1 MMTGLATRFS
11 RDPRHGQI
19 LAVGSLVLAAVI
31 WFGVEMP
38 WWRPVTALI
47 AANIVQW
54 IGARI
59 LGARY
64 DWRSSTITALSLTLL
79 LRTSGWEL
87 VALAASLAIG
97 SKIVLRIDGR
107 HFFNPATFGIAVVT
121 ALFSGAWVAT
131 GQWGVSAWIAVFA
144 VGAGLAITRKAGRAE
159 VPFIFLAAWGVLT
172 FGRALWLG
180 DPMAVPLHQMGN
192 GALIV
197 FAFFMIS
204 DPMTQPWHRGARIFW
219 VVAAACLGFALQSAW
234 IVTAGPL
241 WGLALAA
248 PLVPLLD
255 RLFPAPRKHW
265 VEPTVPELK
274 GANA

>member
-1 MMTGLATRFS
+1 MAPTLTARLT

-19 LAVGSLVLAAVI
+19 LAVGSLVLAGII

-38 WWRPVTALI
+38 WWRPITALI
-47 AANIVQW
+47 AANITQY
-54 IGARI
+54 IGARL

-79 LRTSGWEL
+79 LRTTGWEL

-107 HFFNPATFGIAVVT
+107 HFCNPATFGIVVVII
-121 ALFSGAWVAT
+121 LFPSAWVAT

-159 VPFIFLAAWGVLT
+159 VPFIFLAAWGALT
-172 FGRALWLG
+172 LSRALWFG
-180 DPMAVPLHQMGN
+180 DPISLPLHQMGN

-204 DPMTQPWHRGARIFW
+204 DPMTQPWHRGARAFW
-219 VVAAACLGFALQSAW
+219 VVATACLGFALQSAW
-234 IVTAGPL
+234 IVTAGPI

-255 RLFPAPRKHW
+255 RIFPAPRKQW
-265 VEPTVPELK
+265 VEPMQDPK
-274 GANA
+274 GVAA